1 MGFCHRWRYTHRVAS
16 IDFPAYLQTAMTNAG
31 YPRPIDVERGTSGEV
46 KLGVVARWLR
56 GDGEEPSIRKLRPVA
71 RLLGIPLLEMMVA
84 AGLITRVEAGFEADP
99 VPPTRRPT
107 IEDDIR
113 ESPQFSSQMKDAMLG
128 LLAAVRDE
136 ADREQVA

>member
-1 MGFCHRWRYTHRVAS
+1 
-16 IDFPAYLQTAMTNAG
+16 MTNAG

>member
-1 MGFCHRWRYTHRVAS
+1 MAS

-71 RLLGIPLLEMMVA
+71 ELLGIRLLEMMVA
-84 AGLITRVEAGFEADP
+84 AGLVTAAEAGFEDDP
-99 VPPTRRPT
+99 APPPPRPT
-107 IEDDIR
+107 LEDLVRASSDY
-113 ESPQFSSQMKDAMLG
+113 SPEMKDAMSAI
-128 LLAAVRDE
+128 LAAARKD
-136 ADREQVA
+136 DKQQLSGKR